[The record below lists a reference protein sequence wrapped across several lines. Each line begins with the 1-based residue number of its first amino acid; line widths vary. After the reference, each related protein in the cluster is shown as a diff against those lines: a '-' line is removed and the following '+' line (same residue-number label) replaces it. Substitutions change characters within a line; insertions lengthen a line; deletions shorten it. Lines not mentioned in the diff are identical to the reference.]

1 MIAATTDGA
10 REEPQATEQTTKQ
23 ATTQTTP
30 ISMRG
35 ARSAT
40 STIDATSTTL
50 ATSPPSTT
58 PPRA

>member
-10 REEPQATEQTTKQ
+10 REEPQATEQTTE
-23 ATTQTTP
+23 QTTP

-40 STIDATSTTL
+40 STVDATSTTL